1 MSRDELYLAFP
12 SMENVQLLVCTSMWA
27 GLYRERTEYSM
38 DVLIGIE
45 HDELTE
51 RIPHCRL
58 RSHVTMDSFLLEGF
72 FLLRAMEPSTD
83 LLSRQLETSSG
94 WSLKYRSVGEQINSS
109 SSRLLCTGHSTRG
122 S

>member
-58 RSHVTMDSFLLEGF
+58 RSYVAMDSFLLGRI
-72 FLLRAMEPSTD
+72 FLAQSHGTE
-83 LLSRQLETSSG
+83 
-94 WSLKYRSVGEQINSS
+94 
-109 SSRLLCTGHSTRG
+109 H
-122 S
+122 

>member
-27 GLYRERTEYSM
+27 GLYRVLTEYSM

-45 HDELTE
+45 YSELTE

-58 RSHVTMDSFLLEGF
+58 RSYVTMDSFLLEGF
-72 FLLRAMEPSTD
+72 FLLRAMEPNVD
-83 LLSRQLETSSG
+83 LLSRQLETRSG
-94 WSLKYRSVGEQINSS
+94 WSLKYRSIGE
-109 SSRLLCTGHSTRG
+109 LDKL
-122 S
+122 